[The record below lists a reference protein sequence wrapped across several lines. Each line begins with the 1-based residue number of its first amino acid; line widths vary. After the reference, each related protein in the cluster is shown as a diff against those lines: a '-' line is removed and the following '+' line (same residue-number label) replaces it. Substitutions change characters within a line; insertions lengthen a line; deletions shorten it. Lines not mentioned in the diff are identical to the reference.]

1 MRPSS
6 LLLAGAAALGL
17 AVSAQ
22 PALAHPYGPEDEHV
36 YPSHRCD
43 GCSDDWGSGGSP
55 GYYADGRYYSSY
67 SSYPCRH
74 RRHHR
79 RYSRYGGQY
88 GPGGYG
94 QGGYQQGYG
103 QGGYPPQGY
112 GQGGYPQQGYGQGG
126 YPPQGYGQGGYPQQ
140 GYGQGGYP
148 PPGYGQGGQ
157 QYYDQGPQSGGPGP
171 NGG

>member
-17 AVSAQ
+17 ALSAQ
-22 PALAHPYGPEDEHV
+22 PAPAHPYGPEDEHV

-55 GYYADGRYYSSY
+55 GYWADGRYYSSY
-67 SSYPCRH
+67 PDHH

-79 RYSRYGGQY
+79 RYSRYGYGGQY
-88 GPGGYG
+88 GPGYS

-103 QGGYPPQGY
+103 QGGY
-112 GQGGYPQQGYGQGG
+112 QQ
-126 YPPQGYGQGGYPQQ
+126 
-140 GYGQGGYP
+140 GYP
-148 PPGYGQGGQ
+148 PPGYGQGGYPPQ
-157 QYYDQGPQSGGPGP
+157 NDPGQGYDRGGYPPPGYGRSSPQYYDQGPQSGYRGP
-171 NGG
+171 NGGVG